1 MDEVKLFLEI
11 FRNAATFTAEF
22 GKCIVKGEIALH
34 QTKPNQT
41 GQTEETTM
49 KKIIYNNIEFAVEG
63 MDVYH
68 DGKLLKPQLN
78 KKLNRW
84 YLTVY
89 LGKNWKD
96 VKGAMVREKW
106 GVAYFTVPRYRI
118 IAAANTPDYTYEK
131 YKGLQVDHIDGD
143 PSHDVPS
150 NLRFTTRKR
159 NNSRKMARARKSLN
173 YKHVTHHNELIKA
186 VNAEG
191 KVMLFKNGRDAANGI
206 GCSHVLIY
214 RCLNPEDYAKTAKGW
229 TLSYVPLYEGI
240 IPEEVLKNV
249 QA

>member
-1 MDEVKLFLEI
+1 
-11 FRNAATFTAEF
+11 
-22 GKCIVKGEIALH
+22 
-34 QTKPNQT
+34 
-41 GQTEETTM
+41 M
-49 KKIIYNNIEFAVEG
+49 KTITYNDIEFTVDG
-63 MDVYH
+63 TDVYH
-68 DGKLLKPQLN
+68 EGKLVKAYLN
-78 KKLNRW
+78 RKLNRW
-84 YLTVY
+84 YLSVY
-89 LGKNWKD
+89 LGKNWEGI
-96 VKGAMVREKW
+96 KGARYISKW
-106 GVAYFTVPRYRI
+106 GVAYYTVPRYRI

-143 PSHDVPS
+143 PSHDVKS
-150 NLRFTTRKR
+150 NLRWTTRKR

-173 YKHVTHHNELIKA
+173 YRHVTHHDELIKA

-191 KVMLFKNGRDAANGI
+191 EVMLFKNGREAADGI